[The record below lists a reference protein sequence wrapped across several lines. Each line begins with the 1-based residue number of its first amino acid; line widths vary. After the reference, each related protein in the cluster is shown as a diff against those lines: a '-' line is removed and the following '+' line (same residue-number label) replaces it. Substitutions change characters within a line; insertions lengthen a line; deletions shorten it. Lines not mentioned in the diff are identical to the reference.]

1 VSRTKNPVLDEN
13 HGLLSG
19 SEESTKQAAAGAFAF
34 LIPIL
39 VFNFLFATAQ
49 GIGVDLTAGSR
60 ERGELTAQLSTP
72 SSKYLLFLQRAMV
85 TCLFC
90 VIQAL
95 WMVIW
100 FLILTYIRGK
110 ILQNGFVVSR
120 GIELGTGS
128 FVSLQNFAVFSLIAV
143 FTAFAFSSIVTAVGI
158 SSKTVRSANGW
169 LGPIGLFI
177 TICGVI
183 FQFSDFIGRP
193 IYLYIF
199 PIIGSVISLLD
210 AIKGDLNVS
219 HATLNCLSSAL
230 ITVLCVF
237 WGARKIGC

>member
-1 VSRTKNPVLDEN
+1 LLARINPAPINV
-13 HGLLSG
+13 
-19 SEESTKQAAAGAFAF
+19 ESTKQAAAGAFAF

-72 SSKYLLFLQRAMV
+72 SSKYLLFLQRVIV

-90 VIQAL
+90 VMQAL

-128 FVSLQNFAVFSLIAV
+128 FVSLQNFAVFSLIAA

-169 LGPIGLFI
+169 LNPIGLFI

-193 IYLYIF
+193 IHLYIF

-219 HATLNCLSSAL
+219 QATLNCLSSAL

-237 WGARKIGC
+237 WGARKIGS